1 MSQLEILYEDTDILV
16 CIKPAG
22 VATQTKKNG
31 QQDMESL
38 LKNYRVLKKEEPYIG
53 IVHRLD
59 QPVEG
64 VMVFAKNKK
73 AAAVLSQQIAR
84 RQADK
89 YYMALCSNADG
100 SWKKGDRDRI
110 EDYLLKDARTNCS
123 RVVPKGTKGAKVAS
137 LSYCVQKV
145 EKGVAF
151 VKIQLET
158 GRHHQIR
165 VQMAHLGHP
174 LIGDRKYG
182 DMQQHG
188 NVALCSCRIRLY
200 HPTSHEKMEFT
211 MVPRAEAFQPFL
223 PRKI

>member
-1 MSQLEILYEDTDILV
+1 MNQLEILYEDTDILV

-22 VATQTKKNG
+22 VATQTKKIG

-38 LKNYRVLKKEEPYIG
+38 LKNYRVSKNEEPYIG

-64 VMVFAKNKK
+64 VMVFAKNKR
-73 AAAVLSQQIAR
+73 AAAALSQQIAR

-100 SWKKGDRDRI
+100 SWKKGDRGRI
-110 EDYLLKDARTNCS
+110 EDYLIKDARTNRS
-123 RVVPKGTKGAKVAS
+123 EVVPKGTKGAKEAS
-137 LSYCVQKV
+137 LSYSVQKE
-145 EKGVAF
+145 EKGIAF

-174 LIGDRKYG
+174 LVGDRKYG
-182 DMQQHG
+182 GPLQKG

-200 HPTSHEKMEFT
+200 HPTTREKMEFT
-211 MVPRAEAFQPFL
+211 IVPRSEAFQPFL
-223 PRKI
+223 PHKI